1 MPHKYR
7 EIQVLSC
14 LKQVGLTG
22 ARSVLQNIREMM
34 GLYAERQ
41 SRGAH
46 TMDEILGELENG

>member
-1 MPHKYR
+1 
-7 EIQVLSC
+7 
-14 LKQVGLTG
+14 
-22 ARSVLQNIREMM
+22 M